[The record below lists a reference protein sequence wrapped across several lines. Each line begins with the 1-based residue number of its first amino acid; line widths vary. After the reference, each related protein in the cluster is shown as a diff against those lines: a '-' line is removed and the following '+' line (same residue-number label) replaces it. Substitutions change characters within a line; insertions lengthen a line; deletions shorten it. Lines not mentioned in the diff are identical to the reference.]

1 MTRRTPRSSHQ
12 DHGDPD
18 RTVYIR
24 GEDPREFGRQVAR
37 DVFKRHV
44 MPLIEEAEER
54 IKN

>member
-1 MTRRTPRSSHQ
+1 MTRSTRRATRQ
-12 DHGDPD
+12 DRQDPD
-18 RTVYIR
+18 RTVYIP

-37 DVFKRHV
+37 DVIEKHV